1 MTTMFFIILFALF
14 AFDTALAGVLGW
26 AVRSERYGK
35 YRIHKGRNPIAE
47 KQKTTSIALNYSLP
61 PLMYAAFLYFLGD
74 HVLYAGTPGI
84 LRLLIETLGA
94 IMLYDF
100 MYYFF
105 HRALHFPA
113 GMRMI
118 HGVHHRVRYAT
129 AEASTYLHPA
139 ETIGGTALFL
149 LAIVILGPISTT
161 SFLIDFFL
169 FSAIN
174 IVVHSNL
181 VFPHAAF
188 GLFNFWTR
196 THDVH
201 HYYCRNNYSS
211 IFPVWDMAFGT
222 AESGRVKS

>member
-1 MTTMFFIILFALF
+1 MTATFFVFLVAIFLA
-14 AFDTALAGVLGW
+14 DTALAGWLGW

-35 YRIHKGRNPIAE
+35 YRIHKGRNPIAD
-47 KQKTTSIALNYSLP
+47 KQRTTSIALNYSLP
-61 PLMYAAFLYFLGD
+61 PIMYALFLYFLGN
-74 HVLYAGTPGI
+74 
-84 LRLLIETLGA
+84 RLLYVPLPGVGRLLVETLGVV
-94 IMLYDF
+94 MLYDF

-118 HGVHHRVRYAT
+118 HGVHHKIRYAT

-139 ETIGGTALFL
+139 ETVGGTGLFL
-149 LAIVILGPISTT
+149 LAIVILGPVSAT

-181 VFPHAAF
+181 VFPHPIF
-188 GLFNFWTR
+188 RLFNFWTR
-196 THDVH
+196 AHDVH

-211 IFPVWDMAFGT
+211 IFPFWDMAFRT
-222 AESGRVKS
+222 FE